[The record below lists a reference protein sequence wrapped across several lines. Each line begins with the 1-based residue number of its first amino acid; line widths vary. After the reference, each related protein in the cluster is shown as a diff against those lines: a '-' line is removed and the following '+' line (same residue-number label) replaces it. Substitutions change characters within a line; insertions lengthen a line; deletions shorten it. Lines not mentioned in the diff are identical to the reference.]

1 MFWIFNKLNSQ
12 PNYLFEDLV
21 DIHNHILP
29 GIDDGCNSI
38 SESLKMVKIYKEL
51 GFKKVIPTPHIFHD
65 RYPNNPK
72 SISVS
77 YKKLIQSQVN
87 IKSYISN
94 PAAEYMLDENFLIN
108 LKSRS
113 TLLLISGQYILI
125 EIPFFG
131 TLDAVTACTLQ
142 FEKLKITPILA
153 HPERYYN
160 INNIDSF
167 IKLKDRGILF
177 QLNLLSLLGYYGVRI
192 KDKAKA
198 IFNSNLY
205 DCVSSD
211 AHSSRD
217 LEKLKKLNFSK
228 KNLLNWNRL
237 KENHLSLFSSLNV

>member
-1 MFWIFNKLNSQ
+1 MFWIFNKLKTQ
-12 PNYLFEDLV
+12 PNYLFENLV

-65 RYPNNPK
+65 RYPNNSK

-77 YKKLIQSQVN
+77 YKKLIQSQAN
-87 IKSYISN
+87 IRPFISD

-108 LKSRS
+108 LKSS
-113 TLLLISGQYILI
+113 SKLLLISGKYILI

-131 TLDAVTACTLQ
+131 TLDAINACTLE

-153 HPERYYN
+153 HPERYHN
-160 INNIDSF
+160 INKIDSF
-167 IKLKDRGILF
+167 KKLKDRGILF
-177 QLNLLSLLGYYGVRI
+177 QLNLLSFMGYYGVRI

-228 KNLLNWNRL
+228 NNLFNWNRL
-237 KENHLSLFSSLNV
+237 KENHLSLFSNSNL